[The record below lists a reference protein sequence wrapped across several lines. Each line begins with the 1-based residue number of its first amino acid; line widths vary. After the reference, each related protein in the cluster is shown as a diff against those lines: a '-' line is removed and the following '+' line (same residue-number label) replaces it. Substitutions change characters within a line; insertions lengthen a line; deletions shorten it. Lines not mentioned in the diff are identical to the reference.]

1 MATTTEGPTFRP
13 WHFFLLVGMAAAT
26 VAVQQASSTDAGHL
40 VFMSLAIVSAG
51 YAGLMILRTIGP
63 LVSDEAGEART
74 SRGER
79 TRAALEREKALVLR
93 SIKELEF
100 DRAMGKVADAD
111 FNDMVSRLRARAI
124 GLMQQLDERPA
135 DYRAAIERE
144 VAARRGRGA
153 EPRPAGG
160 PDERVAA
167 RLCGACDT
175 RNEADAR
182 FCKQCGAP
190 LATA

>member
-1 MATTTEGPTFRP
+1 MATTTSEGPAFRP

-26 VAVQQASSTDAGHL
+26 VAVQQATSTDAGHL
-40 VFMSLAIVSAG
+40 VLMSLAIVSAG
-51 YAGLMILRTIGP
+51 FAGLMVLRTLGP
-63 LVSDEAGEART
+63 LVADDLDEVRNTTVGAR
-74 SRGER
+74 G
-79 TRAALEREKALVLR
+79 RAAIEREKALVLR

-111 FNDMVSRLRARAI
+111 FNEMVGRLRARAI

-144 VAARRGRGA
+144 VAARRDSGGRRSASA
-153 EPRPAGG
+153 ETAAPRTC
-160 PDERVAA
+160 AA
-167 RLCGACDT
+167 CHTA
-175 RNEADAR
+175 NEADAR

-190 LATA
+190 LTTP